1 MTEKYFISADASASA
16 LIYSEG
22 KCERR
27 PVVAWQ
33 MAHTGRGWIAVP
45 VFTFEITPTM
55 AVAVDAGGDS
65 VACGGVLYANQQA
78 FADAVG
84 GA

>member
-1 MTEKYFISADASASA
+1 MTERYFIPADASASA
-16 LIYSEG
+16 LVYSNG

-27 PVVAWQ
+27 PVIAWQ

-65 VACGGVLYANQQA
+65 VTCGGVLYPTQQT
-78 FADAVG
+78 FADAIR